1 MTESHKNKIVV
12 VGAGNVGEAIAYT
25 LMVRK
30 QANDIVLVDL
40 NEDRAKGAALD
51 IAQGTSFF
59 KQVWVRKGGYEECA
73 DAQLIVITAG
83 IARKPGQT
91 RLDLAKT
98 NVSIVRS
105 ITRSIMEHAKNPLI
119 LVVSNPADVT
129 TAAVT
134 EESGLPAGRVIG
146 SGTSLDTARFRYF
159 ISEAL
164 KVNIEDVNAY
174 ILGEHGDS
182 QVPVWSAA
190 NIGGVPIDEYAAQ
203 VGVNLDK
210 AAISKRTKEGGAE
223 VIQMKGATFYGIAMA
238 VSNIVERIMK
248 DESAILPVAH
258 VLGEEFGSWAGVA
271 ITMPWNVS
279 WDGVEKT
286 LELTMTEEEKEA
298 MELSVKTLKEFQENV
313 IV

>member
-1 MTESHKNKIVV
+1 M
-12 VGAGNVGEAIAYT
+12 
-25 LMVRK
+25 
-30 QANDIVLVDL
+30 
-40 NEDRAKGAALD
+40 
-51 IAQGTSFF
+51 
-59 KQVWVRKGGYEECA
+59 
-73 DAQLIVITAG
+73 
-83 IARKPGQT
+83 
-91 RLDLAKT
+91 
-98 NVSIVRS
+98 
-105 ITRSIMEHAKNPLI
+105 
-119 LVVSNPADVT
+119 
-129 TAAVT
+129 
-134 EESGLPAGRVIG
+134 
-146 SGTSLDTARFRYF
+146 
-159 ISEAL
+159 
-164 KVNIEDVNAY
+164 NAY

-271 ITMPWNVS
+271 ISMPCIVS

-286 LELTMTEEEKEA
+286 LELPMTEKEKEA